1 MYKTVDIDG
10 LYKQKEEI
18 YELYKTD
25 RKKYHNEYD
34 KILKKI
40 RYWSDENFRKEK
52 NKNDNIRITST
63 RVYVKKNRDL
73 VQNGICAM

>member
-1 MYKTVDIDG
+1 VDIDE
-10 LYKQKEEI
+10 LYQQKAEI

-25 RKKYHNEYD
+25 RKKYHNEYY
-34 KILKKI
+34 KICKKI

-63 RVYVKKNRDL
+63 RVYVQNNRDL
-73 VQNGICAM
+73 VQSSICAM